1 MGTCSHDVRPAQNS
15 EGVLMNFD
23 QAFEKLIAHEGGFV
37 DDRRDPGG
45 ATKYGISK
53 RSYPDEDIPAMTLD
67 RAKQIYRRDYWLP
80 TGCDSVPDALKLQL
94 FDMAVNSGVKQ
105 AIKTMQQAACV
116 PADGVIGP
124 QTLAAIQTM
133 APARFVARFN
143 GVRLAFMAG
152 LTQWPAFSRGWALRI
167 ADNLLEA

>member
-1 MGTCSHDVRPAQNS
+1 M
-15 EGVLMNFD
+15 MNFD

-53 RSYPDEDIPAMTLD
+53 RSYPNEDIHGMTLE
-67 RAKQIYRRDYWLP
+67 RAKLLYHRDYWLP
-80 TGCDSVPDALKLQL
+80 SGCESVPDALKLQL
-94 FDMAVNSGVKQ
+94 FDMAVNSGVKA
-105 AIKTMQQAACV
+105 AIKAMQQAACV

-124 QTLAAIQTM
+124 QTLTAIKAMQ
-133 APARFVARFN
+133 PARFVARFN